1 MCCQNEFERS
11 LPREYT
17 LWKSCQ
23 NTKLGI
29 PIGEIYFVVRSTR
42 SIWFNT
48 RISYVVVNGK
58 RHKVWLKGHES
69 KFPLGNKEKV
79 KSTKPVKKVVFKKA
93 KVNVV
98 KKGLGQG

>member
-1 MCCQNEFERS
+1 
-11 LPREYT
+11 
-17 LWKSCQ
+17 
-23 NTKLGI
+23 
-29 PIGEIYFVVRSTR
+29 
-42 SIWFNT
+42 
-48 RISYVVVNGK
+48 VVVNGK